1 MIIDSGKA
9 LLKRAKSEELV
20 YNWHEAAI
28 LYKQVAEGFL
38 MNDIKKDSAIAF
50 NKLGYA
56 YSKAALSAESSEDYF
71 DHCNCAIDAYEKA
84 RSIFK
89 ETGNKPME
97 LESEALMF
105 YVTSISQSSLIKAK
119 EAASKS
125 IDLLVESSEGH
136 SKKGD
141 KEGIARTLSKAATIS
156 VSLILYCS
164 ELEEVLE
171 VARKGR
177 EISEKARRISEEI
190 KNVQYIAAAL
200 SSEFG
205 IVSDMTVYKLEYQ
218 ILSIFPKR
226 IAKWSHLKCEKYL
239 KLIEDTNDSRVRATI
254 YNVVGRCYIDYGLN
268 YIEEETEQQKYFLK
282 AIELLEKSVE
292 YAINSKDKSAII
304 LNLYEFF
311 QAIAVSGKIDYLVKK
326 RVEYFPLLRKFSE
339 IFATSINFWN
349 FFVNIALANY
359 YSNAVMYSQDF
370 LTPTNKKP
378 YGKKGIEYALK
389 ALKMTTFTPF
399 CVHLYV
405 ILTNIYSML
414 TYLTKKIDKQ
424 EDYAKILS
432 EFARKAEDIGKDYD
446 EGYPQPTRPQFTYNA
461 ALYVAYKT
469 LADIS
474 EVHSEKA
481 EMLQKSA
488 SALEESTV
496 GIKHLRLSIESKLSL
511 GALYEEISI
520 LTKDVDKLNKA
531 KEIFIEAIQEALKTG
546 YTAARITAYASIAR
560 IEDRLGNFTASADNY
575 EKVKSLYSE
584 MLKITTYEV
593 SKEEIKQKR
602 DYNNVW
608 SLIERARAYHKIESH
623 LKARDNYIKA
633 RKILE
638 ILPNFNYEAPYY
650 GAWALLED
658 AEQFSHEE
666 KIEDALEM
674 YNSSKQAFINASDV
688 LKKSYD
694 QIKDKLKNERLEKLV
709 QVAKMRIDYCNA
721 KINLEEAKILEKQ
734 SKHLV
739 SAEKFALAA
748 SQFENICKLFEGE
761 QDQTNLR
768 AIYYLCKAWE
778 TMQLAEEYE
787 EHDRYEVAANLF
799 KKAQE
804 FFTDTK
810 LKLLASGNS
819 AICQALKFGH
829 DFDKCYEA
837 EPKGECF
844 SNIRQLLSEAAS
856 FYGKGGFK
864 NGEYWALATS
874 MYFEAMWNLDKAQ
887 EELDLKE
894 RKRFLEDGSKSL
906 HSAIKLFQKAGYEE
920 KVKEVQ
926 ARLTSLEKEES
937 VLLSVSNIFILPPIT
952 GSTFRIK
959 APSCP
964 VETSQSIKIEDF
976 RKLAPDL
983 RKVPREIV
991 SNLIELKHIKKT
1003 SDVKDV
1009 LVFVSYATKDSID
1022 FKIRDIA
1029 EFLTECEKISN
1040 VLYWQEDLKDNI
1052 IKYMNDNLGKCDIM
1066 LLFCSPNALT
1076 SVPVEKEWT
1085 AADIMEKP
1093 IIPVFNDPD
1102 HIPPLLKPRL
1112 GIQLDPLDFK
1122 KNLDDIYNLIVKKLE
1137 Y

>member
-9 LLKRAKSEELV
+9 LLKKAKSEELI

-28 LYKQVAEGFL
+28 LYKQVAESFL
-38 MNDIKKDSAIAF
+38 VNDIKKESAIAF

-71 DHCNCAIDAYEKA
+71 ENCNCAIDAYEKA
-84 RSIFK
+84 INIFK

-97 LESEALMF
+97 LECEALMF

-125 IDLLVESSEGH
+125 IEVFVESSESY
-136 SKKGD
+136 SKRGD
-141 KEGIARTLSKAATIS
+141 KEGMARTLSKAATIS

-226 IAKWSHLKCEKYL
+226 VATWSHLKCEKYL
-239 KLIEDTNDSRVRATI
+239 KLVEDTNNSRVLATI

-282 AIELLEKSVE
+282 AIELLEKSVD

-311 QAIAVSGKIDYLVKK
+311 QAIAVSGKVDYLIKK
-326 RVEYFPLLRKFSE
+326 RVEYFPLLRKFSG
-339 IFATSINFWN
+339 IFAGSINFWN

-370 LTPTNKKP
+370 LIPANKKP
-378 YGKKGIEYALK
+378 YGKKGIEYAAM
-389 ALKMTTFTPF
+389 ALTMTAFTPF

-414 TYLTKKIDKQ
+414 TYLTKKIEKQ
-424 EDYAKILS
+424 EVYAKNMS
-432 EFARKAEDIGKDYD
+432 DFARKAEDIGKDYD

-461 ALYVAYKT
+461 ALYVAHKT
-469 LADIS
+469 LADITD
-474 EVHSEKA
+474 VQSEKA

-520 LTKDVDKLNKA
+520 LTKDIDKLNRA
-531 KEIFIEAIQEALKTG
+531 KEIFVEAIQESLKTG

-560 IEDRLGNFTASADNY
+560 IEDRLGNFTASAENY
-575 EKVKSLYSE
+575 EKVKSLYSK
-584 MLKITTYEV
+584 MLKIATYEV
-593 SKEEIKQKR
+593 SKKEIKKKIYYI
-602 DYNNVW
+602 DVW
-608 SLIERARAYHKIESH
+608 ILIERAKAYHKIENH
-623 LKARDNYIKA
+623 IKARDNYIKA
-633 RKILE
+633 SKILE
-638 ILPNFNYEAPYY
+638 ALPNFNYEAPYY
-650 GAWALLED
+650 GAWALLEE

-666 KIEDALEM
+666 RTEEAIEM
-674 YNSSKQAFINASDV
+674 YNSTKKAFINASDV

-694 QIKDKLKNERLEKLV
+694 QFKEKFKIEKIKKLV
-709 QVAKMRIDYCNA
+709 KVAKIRIDYCNA

-734 SKHLV
+734 SKHLL
-739 SAEKFALAA
+739 SAEKFASAA

-761 QDQTNLR
+761 QDQNDLK

-787 EHDRYEVAANLF
+787 EHARYEIAANLF
-799 KKAQE
+799 KKANE
-804 FFTDTK
+804 FFTDNR

-819 AICQALKFGH
+819 AICQALRFGH
-829 DFDKCYEA
+829 EFDKSYEA
-837 EPKGECF
+837 ELKEQFF
-844 SNIRQLLSEAAS
+844 SKIRQSLSEAAS
-856 FYGKGGFK
+856 SYGKGGFK
-864 NGEYWALATS
+864 SGEFWALATS
-874 MYFEAMWNLDKAQ
+874 LYFEAMWNLDKAQ
-887 EELDLKE
+887 EELDINE
-894 RKRFLEDGSKSL
+894 RKKFLENGVKLL
-906 HSAIKLFQKAGYEE
+906 HSAIKLFHKAGYKE
-920 KVKEVQ
+920 KEKEIKIRI
-926 ARLTSLEKEES
+926 ASLEKEER
-937 VLLSVSNIFILPPIT
+937 VLLSVSNIFVYPPIT
-952 GSTFRIK
+952 GSTIGIK

-964 VETSQSIKIEDF
+964 LETSQSIKIEDF
-976 RKLAPDL
+976 HQLTEDL
-983 RKVPREIV
+983 RQSSKGTV
-991 SNLIELKHIKKT
+991 SNLIELKGIKKV
-1003 SDVKDV
+1003 SEVKDAI
-1009 LVFVSYATKDSID
+1009 VFMSYATKDSND
-1022 FKIRDIA
+1022 FKIRDTA
-1029 EFLTECEKISN
+1029 EILTKCEKISH
-1040 VLYWQEDLKDNI
+1040 VLYWQEHMKDNI

-1112 GIQLDPLDFK
+1112 GVQLDLLDFK
-1122 KNLDDIYNLIVKKLE
+1122 KNIDKIYELIVKKLE
-1137 Y
+1137 

>member
-9 LLKRAKSEELV
+9 LLEKAKSEETI
-20 YNWHEAAI
+20 YNWHKAAI
-28 LYKQVAEGFL
+28 LYKQVAESFL
-38 MNDIKKDSAIAF
+38 GNDLKKESAITF

-56 YSKAALSAESSEDYF
+56 YSRAALSAESSEDYF
-71 DHCNCAIDAYEKA
+71 EHFNCAIDAYEKA
-84 RSIFK
+84 INLFK
-89 ETGNKPME
+89 ETGNKSME
-97 LESEALMF
+97 LECEALKF
-105 YVTSISQSSLIKAK
+105 YVISISQSSLIKAK

-125 IDLLVESSEGH
+125 IELLVKSSEIY
-136 SKKGD
+136 SKKGN

-226 IAKWSHLKCEKYL
+226 VAKWSHLKCEKYL
-239 KLIEDTNDSRVRATI
+239 KLIEDTNDSRVLATI

-282 AIELLEKSVE
+282 AIDLLEKSVD

-311 QAIAVSGKIDYLVKK
+311 QAIAVSGKIDYLIKK
-326 RVEYFPLLRKFSE
+326 RVEYFPLLRKFSDT
-339 IFATSINFWN
+339 FAGSINYWN
-349 FFVNIALANY
+349 FLVNIALANY

-370 LTPTNKKP
+370 LIPANKKP
-378 YGKKGIEYALK
+378 YGKKGIEYASK
-389 ALKMTTFTPF
+389 ALIMTAFTPF

-414 TYLTKKIDKQ
+414 TYLTKKIEKQ
-424 EDYAKILS
+424 EVYAKTMS
-432 EFARKAEDIGKDYD
+432 DFARKAEDIGKDYQ

-461 ALYVAYKT
+461 ALYVAHKT
-469 LADIS
+469 LADIAD
-474 EVHSEKA
+474 VQSEKA

-520 LTKDVDKLNKA
+520 LTKDNDKLNRA
-531 KEIFIEAIQEALKTG
+531 KEIFVEAIQESLKTG

-560 IEDRLGNFTASADNY
+560 IEDRLGNFTVSAENY
-575 EKVKSLYSE
+575 EKVKRLYSK
-584 MLKITTYEV
+584 MLKVATYEV
-593 SKEEIKQKR
+593 SKKEIKKKR
-602 DYNNVW
+602 YYIDVW
-608 SLIERARAYHKIESH
+608 ILIERAKAYHKIENH
-623 LKARDNYIKA
+623 IKARDNYIKA
-633 RKILE
+633 SKILE
-638 ILPNFNYEAPYY
+638 ALPYFNYEAPYY
-650 GAWALLED
+650 GAWALLEE
-658 AEQFSHEE
+658 AEQFSHKERTEE
-666 KIEDALEM
+666 AIEM
-674 YNSSKQAFINASDV
+674 YNSTKRAFINAIDV
-688 LKKSYD
+688 LKNSYD
-694 QIKDKLKNERLEKLV
+694 QFKEKFKTEKIKKLV
-709 QVAKMRIDYCNA
+709 KVAKIRIDYCNA

-734 SKHLV
+734 SKHLL
-739 SAEKFALAA
+739 SAEKFASAA

-761 QDQTNLR
+761 QDQNDLK

-787 EHDRYEVAANLF
+787 EHARYEIAANLF
-799 KKAQE
+799 KKANE
-804 FFTDTK
+804 FFTDIK

-819 AICQALKFGH
+819 AICQALRFGH
-829 DFDKCYEA
+829 DFDKSYKA
-837 EPKGECF
+837 ESKTQLY
-844 SNIRQLLSEAAS
+844 SKIRQSLSEAAS
-856 FYGKGGFK
+856 SYGKGGFK
-864 NGEYWALATS
+864 SGEFWALATS
-874 MYFEAMWNLDKAQ
+874 LYFEAMWNLDKAQ
-887 EELDLKE
+887 EELDINE
-894 RKRFLEDGSKSL
+894 RKKFLENGVKFL
-906 HSAIKLFQKAGYEE
+906 HSAIKLFHKAGYKE
-920 KVKEVQ
+920 KEKEIKV
-926 ARLTSLEKEES
+926 RLASLEKEER
-937 VLLSVSNIFILPPIT
+937 VLLSVSNIFVYPPTT
-952 GSTFRIK
+952 GSTIGIK

-976 RKLAPDL
+976 HQLTQDL
-983 RKVPREIV
+983 RKGSKGTV
-991 SNLIELKHIKKT
+991 SNLIELKGIKKV
-1003 SDVKDV
+1003 SEVKEV
-1009 LVFVSYATKDSID
+1009 LVFVSYATKDSND

-1029 EFLTECEKISN
+1029 QILTECEKISA

-1093 IIPVFNDPD
+1093 IIPIFNDPD

-1112 GIQLDPLDFK
+1112 GVQLDPLDFK
-1122 KNLDDIYNLIVKKLE
+1122 KNIDKIYELIVKKLE
-1137 Y
+1137 

>member
-9 LLKRAKSEELV
+9 LLKKAKSEELN
-20 YNWHEAAI
+20 YNWREAAI
-28 LYKQVAEGFL
+28 LYKQFAEDFL
-38 MNDIKKDSAIAF
+38 GNDLKNESALVF
-50 NKLGYA
+50 NKLGFA
-56 YSKAALSAESSEDYF
+56 HSRAALSAESSEAYF
-71 DHCNCAIDAYEKA
+71 EHCNCAIDAYEKA
-84 RSIFK
+84 RNIFE

-97 LESEALMF
+97 LECEALMF
-105 YVTSISQSSLIKAK
+105 YVTSICQSSLIKAK

-125 IDLLVESSEGH
+125 IDLLVESSEII
-136 SKKGD
+136 SKNGD

-164 ELEEVLE
+164 EREEVLE

-190 KNVQYIAAAL
+190 NNVQYIAAAL
-200 SSEFG
+200 SSEVG

-226 IAKWSHLKCEKYL
+226 IAKESQLKCEKYL
-239 KLIEDTNDSRVRATI
+239 KLVEDTNDSRVLATI
-254 YNVVGRCYIDYGLN
+254 YNVVGRCYIDFGLN
-268 YIEEETEQQKYFLK
+268 NIEEETKQQEYFLK

-292 YAINSKDKSAII
+292 YAIDSKDKSAII

-326 RVEYFPLLRKFSE
+326 RVEYFPLLHKFSA
-339 IFATSINFWN
+339 IFSSSINFWN

-359 YSNAVMYSQDF
+359 YSNAVMYNQNF
-370 LTPTNKKP
+370 LIPANKKP
-378 YGKKGIEYALK
+378 YGKKGIEFAAK
-389 ALKMTTFTPF
+389 ALTMTAFTPF

-414 TYLTKKIDKQ
+414 TYLTKKEDKRENHSQ
-424 EDYAKILS
+424 LMS
-432 EFARKAEDIGKDYD
+432 EFAKKAENIGKDYD

-469 LADIS
+469 LADIA
-474 EVHSEKA
+474 EVQSEKA
-481 EMLQKSA
+481 ELLQKSA
-488 SALEESTV
+488 IALEESTID
-496 GIKHLRLSIESKLSL
+496 IKHLRLSIESKLNL
-511 GALYEEISI
+511 AALYEEISI
-520 LTKDVDKLNKA
+520 LTKDIDKISRA
-531 KEIFIEAIQEALKTG
+531 KEIFVEAIQESLKTG
-546 YTAARITAYASIAR
+546 YTAARITAYDSIAR

-584 MLKITTYEV
+584 MFKMGSYGLTKI
-593 SKEEIKQKR
+593 EINQKR
-602 DYNNVW
+602 DYIDVW
-608 SLIERARAYHKIESH
+608 SLIERAKAYHKIEKH
-623 LKARDNYIKA
+623 IKARDNYIKA

-638 ILPNFNYEAPYY
+638 VLPNFKYEAPYY
-650 GAWALLED
+650 GAWALLEE

-666 KIEDALEM
+666 RIEEAIEM
-674 YNSSKQAFINASDV
+674 YNNTKQAFNKASDA

-694 QIKDKLKNERLEKLV
+694 QIKDKFKTERIMKLV
-709 QVAKMRIDYCNA
+709 KVAEMRIDYCNA
-721 KINLEEAKILEKQ
+721 KINLEEARILEKQ
-734 SKHLV
+734 SKHLI

-761 QDQTNLR
+761 QDQNDLR

-799 KKAQE
+799 EKAHE
-804 FFTDTK
+804 FFTDNK
-810 LKLLASGNS
+810 LKLLSKGNS

-829 DFDKCYEA
+829 EFEECYEA
-837 EPKGECF
+837 EPKGQCF

-856 FYGKGGFK
+856 SYGKGGFK
-864 NGEYWALATS
+864 SGEFWALATS
-874 MYFEAMWNLDKAQ
+874 LYFEAMWNLDKAQ
-887 EELDLKE
+887 EELDIKE
-894 RKRFLEDGSKSL
+894 RKKFLENGSKSL
-906 HSAIKLFQKAGYEE
+906 HSAIKLFHKAGYQE
-920 KVKEVQ
+920 KEKEIQV
-926 ARLTSLEKEES
+926 RLASLEKEEK
-937 VLLSVSNIFILPPIT
+937 VLLSVSNIFIFPPIT
-952 GSTFRIK
+952 GSTFLIK

-976 RKLAPDL
+976 QELTPDV
-983 RKVPREIV
+983 RKVSKESV
-991 SNLIELKHIKKT
+991 VNLIEVKGIKKV
-1003 SDVKDV
+1003 SELKDV
-1009 LVFVSYATKDSID
+1009 LVFVSYATKDSND
-1022 FKIRDIA
+1022 FSIRDIA
-1029 EFLTECEKISN
+1029 ELLTACEKISN
-1040 VLYWQEDLKDNI
+1040 VLYWQEHLTDNI

-1066 LLFCSPNALT
+1066 LLFCSPNALE

-1112 GIQLDPLDFK
+1112 GVQFDSLDFK
-1122 KNLDDIYNLIVKKLE
+1122 KTIDNIYNLIVKKLG